1 VLKQPALQPSPPIPP
16 TAVPPLQELSST
28 SPAVPPAEAF
38 NPSPPPPA
46 YALQDPDIID
56 LSQPTADLDPAAI
69 QEEHSHAFEPGALQH
84 ASSTLLNSAP
94 SFPMPQPQPL
104 MSHWDAVW
112 LPRADVVGIPAKRRK
127 IAATQAGRADEV
139 NEYPLRCG
147 RQIVEYETGTPM
159 TNGAVA
165 PAQTQHL
172 SHLAPK
178 TNPHSAAR
186 PAQFLAAIQ
195 NTVSPRRHVDAN
207 WMDTGSD
214 SSAYADSTPWQTF
227 NPGTTQIPAQDSL
240 GYISAPDALEQ
251 GVQGLGM
258 MPQPILHETTR
269 VPRPVGND
277 AGTSPDAYVGATTAG
292 EFDHESDYQ
301 WSGTFIWERT
311 NMALQVFMKEPLGD
325 ACAHFIAELLSIQDL
340 RPYRLAPTWPSVLSL
355 NTTPYTLSTLEL
367 QRWMKENG
375 AVIVRFGPA
384 SESDGHNFAH
394 LAKYLRERKRVSL
407 PCSHQAVL

>member
-16 TAVPPLQELSST
+16 TAIPPPQELSST
-28 SPAVPPAEAF
+28 SPAVPPAKAF

-69 QEEHSHAFEPGALQH
+69 QEKHSHAFEPGALQH
-84 ASSTLLNSAP
+84 APSTLLNSAP

-104 MSHWDAVW
+104 MPNWDAAR
-112 LPRADVVGIPAKRRK
+112 LPRADVVGIRAKPRK
-127 IAATQAGRADEV
+127 MAAARAGRADEV
-139 NEYPLRCG
+139 NEYSLRCG
-147 RQIVEYETGTPM
+147 RQIVEYETGMPM

-172 SHLAPK
+172 SHLASK

-186 PAQFLAAIQ
+186 HPAQILAAIQ
-195 NTVSPRRHVDAN
+195 DTVSPRRHIDAN
-207 WMDTGSD
+207 WMDTSSGS
-214 SSAYADSTPWQTF
+214 AVYTDSTPWQTF
-227 NPGTTQIPAQDSL
+227 NPGTTQVLAQDNL
-240 GYISAPDALEQ
+240 GYMSAPDALEQ
-251 GVQGLGM
+251 GVQRLGM
-258 MPQPILHETTR
+258 MPQPILRENAR
-269 VPRPVGND
+269 VPRPVEND

-301 WSGTFIWERT
+301 WSGTFIWERM
-311 NMALQVFMKEPLGD
+311 NMPLQVFMKEPLGD
-325 ACAHFIAELLSIQDL
+325 ACAHSVAELLSIQDL
-340 RPYRLAPTWPSVLSL
+340 RPYRLASTWPSVLSL

-367 QRWMKENG
+367 QRWMKGNG

-407 PCSHQAVL
+407 PCSH